1 MKRFLLI
8 LILISLLLGACGT
21 FGPARVTDTPVPE
34 PTATLPSP
42 VVSRG
47 DLPDAEEAA
56 KAYFALW
63 SAEDYPAMYEKLS
76 SATRATLSL
85 EDFTAKHKKLAAD
98 VTLKT
103 ASFEPLSNL
112 LGTNDAQVSYR
123 VHYDTNLIGVLERET
138 IMNLTLENGQW
149 MVRWEAS
156 MMLPELTEGNYLEL
170 VLTIPT
176 RGNIYSSDASDN
188 YPLVAYTDAVSLTI
202 VPGQINPDQED
213 RLVEFLAGL
222 TNQSTEAVK
231 GKYAYAAADWSV
243 VIGDISTEEAANNSS
258 KIDSFDGLYLKP
270 FKSRFYYDNGIAPHV
285 TGYML
290 GISAEDQERYQR
302 LGYKIDET
310 VGAAGLERWGEK
322 YLAGTRGADLYV
334 KDAGG
339 NIVTKIAATEAKPA
353 QSITTTINS
362 RLQYWLQRSMG
373 KQVGA
378 VVVLERDTSKVL
390 AMASSPG
397 FDPNIFNPLI
407 HTHYEV
413 SDLIQDSAKP
423 LYNRATQGV
432 YPPGSIFKVISMI
445 AALQTGVFTPDRVY
459 TCDSQW
465 KEYEGWVG
473 DNWTYKRGFGSD
485 GDLTLVQGLM
495 RSCNPWFWHIGLTLW
510 NDGYKTSIPDEART
524 YGLGEKTG
532 IEIEEFEGA
541 VNYPDNAFEYF
552 QMAIGQSTL
561 QVSALQA
568 ANFTAAIGNGGY
580 LHRPTLIERIGF
592 MDEPPIYEF
601 KPELIRQVDTLP
613 ENLDAVIEGMRQVVR
628 NPSGTAEFQFTRFSG
643 NIMGKTG
650 TAETS
655 LGVPHAW
662 FIGFTD
668 NKDPEKPDIAVAVV
682 LEYAGEGSEMAAP
695 LFRRAV
701 ALYFSDAND
710 PGGTLPWEERPYVL
724 KEEEE

>member
-1 MKRFLLI
+1 MKRLLLI
-8 LILISLLLGACGT
+8 LILMSFLLGACEGLSPT
-21 FGPARVTDTPVPE
+21 KATETPVPVA
-34 PTATLPSP
+34 TATLLSP

-56 KAYFALW
+56 VAYFNLW
-63 SAEDYPAMYEKLS
+63 TAEDYPAMYEKLS
-76 SATRATLSL
+76 SASKASLSL
-85 EDFTAKHKKLAAD
+85 EDFIAKHKKTATDL
-98 VTLKT
+98 TLKT
-103 ASFEPLSNL
+103 ATFEPLSNL
-112 LGTNDAQVSYR
+112 LSTNAAQVSYR
-123 VHYDTNLIGVLERET
+123 LHYDTNLIGTLERET
-138 IMNLTLENGQW
+138 LMNLSLENELW
-149 MVRWEAS
+149 MVNWESS

-170 VLTIPT
+170 VLDIPT
-176 RGNIYSSDASDN
+176 RGNIYSSDASNN
-188 YPLVAYTDAVSLTI
+188 YPLVAHTDAVSLTI
-202 VPGQINPDQED
+202 IPGNINKDQED

-222 TNQSTEAVK
+222 TNQTQETVRA
-231 GKYAYAAADWSV
+231 KYAYAAADWSV
-243 VIGDISTEEAANNSS
+243 VIGDISSEEAAKNSNR
-258 KIDSFDGLYLKP
+258 IDSFDGLYLKP

-290 GISAEDQERYQR
+290 GISTEDQERYQR

-310 VGAAGLERWGEK
+310 VGATGLEKWGEK

-373 KQVGA
+373 KQAGA
-378 VVVLERDTSKVL
+378 VVVLERDTSRVL

-413 SDLIQDSAKP
+413 SDLIQDAGKP
-423 LYNRATQGV
+423 LYNRASQGV

-445 AALQTGVFTPDRVY
+445 AALQTGVFTPDRIY

-465 KEYEGWVG
+465 KEYDGWVG
-473 DNWTYKRGFGSD
+473 DNWTFKRGYASD
-485 GDLTLVQGLM
+485 GPLTLVQGLM

-561 QVSALQA
+561 QISALQA
-568 ANFTAAIGNGGY
+568 ANFTAAIGNGGN
-580 LHRPTLIERIGF
+580 LHQPSVVERIGF
-592 MDEPPIYEF
+592 MGEDPIYTFEP
-601 KPELIRQVDTLP
+601 KLIRKVDTLP
-613 ENLDAVIEGMRQVVR
+613 ENLDAVWEGMRQVVR

-643 NIMGKTG
+643 NIFGKTG
-650 TAETS
+650 TAETA
-655 LGVPHAW
+655 LGIPHAW

-668 NKDPEKPDIAVAVV
+668 NKDPNKPDIAVAVV

-701 ALYFSDAND
+701 SLYFSNADE
-710 PGGTLPWEERPYVL
+710 PGGTLPWEERPYIL

>member
-1 MKRFLLI
+1 MKRLLLI
-8 LILISLLLGACGT
+8 LILMSFLLGACEGLSPT
-21 FGPARVTDTPVPE
+21 KATETPVPVA
-34 PTATLPSP
+34 TATLLSP

-56 KAYFALW
+56 VAYFNLW
-63 SAEDYPAMYEKLS
+63 TAEDYPAMYEKLS
-76 SATRATLSL
+76 SASKASLSL
-85 EDFTAKHKKLAAD
+85 EDFIAKHKKTATDL
-98 VTLKT
+98 TLKT
-103 ASFEPLSNL
+103 ATFEPLSNL
-112 LGTNDAQVSYR
+112 LSTNAAQVSYR
-123 VHYDTNLIGVLERET
+123 LHYDTNLIGTLERET
-138 IMNLTLENGQW
+138 LMNLSLENELW
-149 MVRWEAS
+149 MVNWESS

-170 VLTIPT
+170 VLDIPT
-176 RGNIYSSDASDN
+176 RGNIYSSDASNN
-188 YPLVAYTDAVSLTI
+188 YPLVAHTDAVSLTI
-202 VPGQINPDQED
+202 IPGNINKDQED

-222 TNQSTEAVK
+222 TNQTQETVRA
-231 GKYAYAAADWSV
+231 KYAYAAADWSV
-243 VIGDISTEEAANNSS
+243 VIGDISSEEAAKNSNR
-258 KIDSFDGLYLKP
+258 IDSFDGLYLKP

-310 VGAAGLERWGEK
+310 VGATGLEKWGEK

-373 KQVGA
+373 KQAGA
-378 VVVLERDTSKVL
+378 VVVLERDTSRVL

-413 SDLIQDSAKP
+413 SDLIQDAGKP
-423 LYNRATQGV
+423 LYNRASQGV

-445 AALQTGVFTPDRVY
+445 AALQTGVFTPDRIY

-465 KEYEGWVG
+465 KEYDGWVG
-473 DNWTYKRGFGSD
+473 DNWTFKRGYASD
-485 GDLTLVQGLM
+485 GPLTLVQGLM

-561 QVSALQA
+561 QISALQA
-568 ANFTAAIGNGGY
+568 ANFTAAIGNGGN
-580 LHRPTLIERIGF
+580 LHQPSVVERIGF
-592 MDEPPIYEF
+592 MGEDPIYTFEP
-601 KPELIRQVDTLP
+601 KLIRKVDTLP
-613 ENLDAVIEGMRQVVR
+613 ENLDAVWEGMRQVVR

-643 NIMGKTG
+643 NIFGKTG
-650 TAETS
+650 TAETA
-655 LGVPHAW
+655 LGIPHAW

-668 NKDPEKPDIAVAVV
+668 NKDPNKPDIAVAVV

-701 ALYFSDAND
+701 SLYFSNADE
-710 PGGTLPWEERPYVL
+710 PGGTLPWEERPYIL

>member
-1 MKRFLLI
+1 MKRII
-8 LILISLLLGACGT
+8 LVLMLISFLLGACDLT
-21 FGPARVTDTPVPE
+21 KATPTADAPTPE

-42 VVSRG
+42 VVSRD

-56 KAYFALW
+56 VAYFNLW
-63 SAEDYPAMYEKLS
+63 SQEDYPAMYDRLS
-76 SATRATLSL
+76 TATKSSLSL
-85 EDFTAKHKKLAAD
+85 EDFTAKHKKTAVD
-98 VTLKT
+98 ITLKT
-103 ASFEPLSNL
+103 ATFEPLSNL
-112 LGTNDAQVSYR
+112 LSTNHAQVSYR
-123 VHYDTNLIGVLERET
+123 IHYDTNLIGKLERDT
-138 IMNLTLENGQW
+138 LMNLTMEDGKWLVN
-149 MVRWEAS
+149 WEPN

-176 RGNIYSSDASDN
+176 RGNIYSSDASNN
-188 YPLVAYTDAVSLTI
+188 YPLVAHSDAVSLTI
-202 VPGQINPDQED
+202 VPGQINKDQED
-213 RLVEFLAGL
+213 NLVAFLGEL
-222 TNQSTEAVK
+222 TNQSQEAVK
-231 GKYAYAAADWSV
+231 AKYAYANADWSV
-243 VIGDISTEEAANNSS
+243 TIGDISSETATANSN

-310 VGAAGLERWGEK
+310 VGASGLEKWGEK
-322 YLAGTRGADLYV
+322 YLAGQRGADLYV
-334 KDAGG
+334 KNAEGH
-339 NIVTKIAATEAKPA
+339 IVTKIAATEAKPA

-362 RLQYWLQRSMG
+362 RLQYWLQKSMG
-373 KQVGA
+373 DKIGA
-378 VVVLERDTSKVL
+378 VVVLERDTAKVL
-390 AMASSPG
+390 SMVSSPG

-413 SDLIQDSAKP
+413 SDLIQNARQP
-423 LYNRATQGV
+423 LYNRASQGV

-445 AALQTGVFTPDRVY
+445 AALQTGVFTPDRIY
-459 TCDSQW
+459 RCDSQW
-465 KEYEGWVG
+465 TEYDGWVG
-473 DNWTYKRGFGSD
+473 DNWTYKRGFASD

-510 NDGYKTSIPDEART
+510 NDGYTTSIPDEAHT
-524 YGLGEKTG
+524 YGMGAKTG

-541 VNYPDNAFEYF
+541 VNYPENAFDYF

-568 ANFTAAIGNGGY
+568 ANLAATIGNGGN
-580 LHRPTLIERIGF
+580 LNRPSLIERIGF
-592 MDEPPIYEF
+592 MGEEPTYVFEPQ
-601 KPELIRQVDTLP
+601 LIRKVDTLP
-613 ENLDAVIEGMRQVVR
+613 ENLDAVKEGMRQVVR

-650 TAETS
+650 TAETA
-655 LGVPHAW
+655 LGIPHAW

-668 NKDPEKPDIAVAVV
+668 NQDPDKPDIAVAVV

-701 ALYFSDAND
+701 SLYYSDAEE
-710 PGGTLPWEERPYVL
+710 PGGTLPWEERPYIL

>member
-1 MKRFLLI
+1 MKRLLLI
-8 LILISLLLGACGT
+8 LILMSFLLGACEGLSPT
-21 FGPARVTDTPVPE
+21 KATETPVPVA
-34 PTATLPSP
+34 TATLPSP

-56 KAYFALW
+56 VAYFNLW
-63 SAEDYPAMYEKLS
+63 TAEDYPAMYEKLS
-76 SATRATLSL
+76 SASKASLSL
-85 EDFTAKHKKLAAD
+85 EDFIAKHKKTATDL
-98 VTLKT
+98 TLKT
-103 ASFEPLSNL
+103 ATFEPLSNL
-112 LGTNDAQVSYR
+112 LSTNAAQVSYR
-123 VHYDTNLIGVLERET
+123 LHYDTNLIGTLERET
-138 IMNLTLENGQW
+138 LMNLSLENELW
-149 MVRWEAS
+149 MVNWESS

-170 VLTIPT
+170 VLDIPT
-176 RGNIYSSDASDN
+176 RGNIYSSDASNN
-188 YPLVAYTDAVSLTI
+188 YPLVAHTDAVSLTI
-202 VPGQINPDQED
+202 IPGNINKDQED

-222 TNQSTEAVK
+222 TNQTQETVRA
-231 GKYAYAAADWSV
+231 KYAYAAADWSV
-243 VIGDISTEEAANNSS
+243 VIGDISSEEAAKNSNR
-258 KIDSFDGLYLKP
+258 IDSFDGLYLKP

-310 VGAAGLERWGEK
+310 VGATGLEKWGEK

-373 KQVGA
+373 KQAGA
-378 VVVLERDTSKVL
+378 VVVLERDTSRVL

-413 SDLIQDSAKP
+413 SDLIQDAGKP
-423 LYNRATQGV
+423 LYNRASQGV

-445 AALQTGVFTPDRVY
+445 AALQTGVFTPDRIY

-465 KEYEGWVG
+465 KEYDGWVG
-473 DNWTYKRGFGSD
+473 DNWTFKRGYASD
-485 GDLTLVQGLM
+485 GPLTLVQGLM

-561 QVSALQA
+561 QISALQA
-568 ANFTAAIGNGGY
+568 ANFTAAIGNGGN
-580 LHRPTLIERIGF
+580 LHQPSVVERIGF
-592 MDEPPIYEF
+592 MGEDPIYTFEP
-601 KPELIRQVDTLP
+601 KLIRKVDTLP
-613 ENLDAVIEGMRQVVR
+613 ENLDAVWEGMRQVVR

-643 NIMGKTG
+643 NIFGKTG
-650 TAETS
+650 TAETA
-655 LGVPHAW
+655 LGIPHAW

-668 NKDPEKPDIAVAVV
+668 NKDPNKPDIAVAVV

-701 ALYFSDAND
+701 SLYFSNADE
-710 PGGTLPWEERPYVL
+710 PGGTLPWEERPYIL

>member
-1 MKRFLLI
+1 MKRLLII
-8 LILISLLLGACGT
+8 LILFSFLLGGCET
-21 FGPARVTDTPVPE
+21 FSPAKATDTPVPS
-34 PTATLPSP
+34 PTVTLPSP

-56 KAYFALW
+56 IAYFNLW

-76 SATRATLSL
+76 TATKSVLSL
-85 EDFTAKHKKLAAD
+85 EDFTAKHKKTATD
-98 VTLKT
+98 ITLKSAT
-103 ASFEPLSNL
+103 FEPLSNL
-112 LGTNDAQVSYR
+112 LSTNAAQVSYR
-123 VHYDTNLIGVLERET
+123 IHYETNLIGTLERET
-138 IMNLTLENGQW
+138 IMNLALENEQW
-149 MVRWEAS
+149 MVNWETS

-188 YPLVAYTDAVSLTI
+188 YPMVAHTDAVSLTI
-202 VPGQINPDQED
+202 VPGNINKDQEE

-222 TNQSTEAVK
+222 TNQSQEAVK
-231 GKYAYAAADWSV
+231 AKYAYAAADWSV
-243 VIGDISTEEAANNSS
+243 VIGDISTEEAAKNSN
-258 KIDSFDGLYLKP
+258 KIDGFDGLYLKP

-302 LGYKIDET
+302 MGYKIDET
-310 VGAAGLERWGEK
+310 VGATGLEKWGEK

-373 KQVGA
+373 KQAGA
-378 VVVLERDTSKVL
+378 VVVLERDTSRVL
-390 AMASSPG
+390 AMASNPG

-413 SDLIQDSAKP
+413 SDLIQDAGKP
-423 LYNRATQGV
+423 LYNRASQGV
-432 YPPGSIFKVISMI
+432 YPPGSIFKVISMV
-445 AALQTGVFTPDRVY
+445 AALQTGVFTPDRIY

-465 KEYEGWVG
+465 KEYDGWVG
-473 DNWTYKRGFGSD
+473 DNWTFKRGYASD
-485 GDLTLVQGLM
+485 GPLTLVQGLM

-568 ANFTAAIGNGGY
+568 ANFTAAIGNGGN
-580 LHRPTLIERIGF
+580 LHQPSVVERIGF
-592 MDEPPIYEF
+592 MGEDPTYVFEP
-601 KPELIRQVDTLP
+601 KLIRKVDTLP
-613 ENLDAVIEGMRQVVR
+613 ENLEAVWDGMRQVVR
-628 NPSGTAEFQFTRFSG
+628 NPSGTAEFQFTRFPG

-655 LGVPHAW
+655 LGIPHAW

-668 NKDPEKPDIAVAVV
+668 NKDPNKPDIAVAVV

-701 ALYFSDAND
+701 SLYFSDAEE
-710 PGGTLPWEERPYVL
+710 PGGTLPWEERPYIL

>member
-1 MKRFLLI
+1 MKRLLLI
-8 LILISLLLGACGT
+8 LILMSFLLGACEGLSPT
-21 FGPARVTDTPVPE
+21 KATETPVPVA
-34 PTATLPSP
+34 TATLPSP

-56 KAYFALW
+56 VAYFNLW
-63 SAEDYPAMYEKLS
+63 TAEDYPAMYEKLS
-76 SATRATLSL
+76 SASKASLSL
-85 EDFTAKHKKLAAD
+85 EDFIAKHKKTATDL
-98 VTLKT
+98 TLKT
-103 ASFEPLSNL
+103 ATFEPLSNL
-112 LGTNDAQVSYR
+112 LSTNAAQVSYR
-123 VHYDTNLIGVLERET
+123 LHYDTNLIGTLERET
-138 IMNLTLENGQW
+138 LMNLSLENELW
-149 MVRWEAS
+149 MVNWESS

-170 VLTIPT
+170 VLDIPT
-176 RGNIYSSDASDN
+176 RGNIYSSDASNN
-188 YPLVAYTDAVSLTI
+188 YPLVAHTDAVSLTI
-202 VPGQINPDQED
+202 IPGNINKDQED

-222 TNQSTEAVK
+222 TNQTQETVRA
-231 GKYAYAAADWSV
+231 KYAYAAADWSV
-243 VIGDISTEEAANNSS
+243 VIGDISSEEAAKNSNR
-258 KIDSFDGLYLKP
+258 IDSFDGLYLKP

-290 GISAEDQERYQR
+290 GISTEDQERYQR

-310 VGAAGLERWGEK
+310 VGATGLEKWGEK

-373 KQVGA
+373 KQAGA
-378 VVVLERDTSKVL
+378 VVVLERDTSRVL

-413 SDLIQDSAKP
+413 SDLIQDAGKP
-423 LYNRATQGV
+423 LYNRASQGV

-445 AALQTGVFTPDRVY
+445 AALQTGVFTPDRIY

-465 KEYEGWVG
+465 KEYDGWVG
-473 DNWTYKRGFGSD
+473 DNWTFKRGYASD
-485 GDLTLVQGLM
+485 GPLTLVQGLM

-561 QVSALQA
+561 QISALQA
-568 ANFTAAIGNGGY
+568 ANFTAAIGNGGN
-580 LHRPTLIERIGF
+580 LHQPSVVERIGF
-592 MDEPPIYEF
+592 MGEDPIYTFEP
-601 KPELIRQVDTLP
+601 KLIRKVDTLP
-613 ENLDAVIEGMRQVVR
+613 ENLDAVWEGMRQVVR

-643 NIMGKTG
+643 NIFGKTG
-650 TAETS
+650 TAETA
-655 LGVPHAW
+655 LGIPHAW

-668 NKDPEKPDIAVAVV
+668 NKDPNKPDIAVAVV

-701 ALYFSDAND
+701 SLYFSNADE
-710 PGGTLPWEERPYVL
+710 PGGTLPWEERPYIL